1 MLPGQTRVHADRENR
16 VAVVVSWKNNEM
28 LLGAPNIPI
37 GTEKD
42 NACVRCSSV
51 KY

>member
-16 VAVVVSWKNNEM
+16 VAVVVSWKNIEM

-42 NACVRCSSV
+42 NAYVRCSSI